1 MKPISNFLINL
12 SALCV
17 LSSASLG
24 LACEKPQA
32 LKPQTIMGVATTTT
46 AATSSLVATEAYAR
60 AVPPGQTNSAVFM
73 QLQNTDR
80 QAHALVK
87 AASPVAKVVELHNH
101 LNENGVMKMRQVE
114 QIELP
119 AGKTVA
125 LKPGS
130 FHIMLIGLNKPL
142 KVGEIVEL
150 SLSFEDGTSLQLSA
164 PVQEVAAPMH

>member
-1 MKPISNFLINL
+1 MKKIKYSWLLWGAAISL
-12 SALCV
+12 SV
-17 LSSASLG
+17 STIV
-24 LACEKPQA
+24 LACDK
-32 LKPQTIMGVATTTT
+32 QTAPVHMHKTVATSTT

-101 LNENGVMKMRQVE
+101 LNDNGVMKMRQVE

-130 FHIMLIGLNKPL
+130 FHIMLIGLKQPL
-142 KVGEIVEL
+142 KVGETVEL